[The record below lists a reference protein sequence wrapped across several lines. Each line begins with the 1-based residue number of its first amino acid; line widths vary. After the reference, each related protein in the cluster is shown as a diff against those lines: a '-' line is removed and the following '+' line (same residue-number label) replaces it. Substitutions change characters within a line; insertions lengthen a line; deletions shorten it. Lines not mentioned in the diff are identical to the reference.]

1 MVSDTRQSFWT
12 TLPGILTGLAA
23 LITAL
28 VAAAALFLGRSDD
41 DAPAAAPP
49 TSAGGPASA
58 ATLTGSETGGPPD
71 GQRSASSS
79 VQLQVGDGVD
89 VDTGLIG
96 SNVVGE
102 LTWSSSQLN
111 LYGERNA
118 VVPAETDEAGCAE
131 ALGRRSDGWLTADK
145 LTGGAFVCLSTDEGA
160 VALARISPP
169 DVTNQL
175 TVDLTVWRR

>member
-1 MVSDTRQSFWT
+1 MSDTRQSFWT

-23 LITAL
+23 VITAL
-28 VAAAALFLGRSDD
+28 VGAAALFLSHRDQEIPG
-41 DAPAAAPP
+41 AAPP
-49 TSAGGPASA
+49 TSAGAPASA
-58 ATLTGSETGGPPD
+58 ATPSGSEAEDPPD

-79 VQLQVGDGVD
+79 VQLQMGDGVD
-89 VDTGLIG
+89 VDTGLAG

-102 LTWSSSQLN
+102 LTWGSGQLN

-118 VVPAETDEAGCAE
+118 VVPAKTDEAGCAE

-145 LTGGAFVCLSTDEGA
+145 LTGGAFVCLSTDQGA

-169 DVTNQL
+169 DVSNQL
-175 TVDLTVWRR
+175 TVDFTVWRH